1 MENQNLAFLPRP
13 TVWED
18 LTPQQRQQLVAL
30 LGRLALKY
38 WKMQEPN
45 RPQITTE
52 MCHEQHDA

>member
-1 MENQNLAFLPRP
+1 
-13 TVWED
+13 
-18 LTPQQRQQLVAL
+18 VAL
-30 LGRLALKY
+30 LGTLALKY